1 MSRKSEILKYA
12 EEQKRLEAERK
23 RGGGQDKLPRMNSS
37 HMPFGCWMFVLF
49 ALWGLGYLILRAL
62 KD

>member
-1 MSRKSEILKYA
+1 MSRKEEILRYA
-12 EEQKRLEAERK
+12 EEQKRLEAER
-23 RGGGQDKLPRMNSS
+23 RHGGQDKLPRMNSS

-62 KD
+62 KN